1 MIVCNNSVGG
11 SYIGYSVL
19 EHLYRPEKLPKV
31 DIDGIGSYYH
41 HVTDGQHE
49 DGELE
54 GLKLLQILV
63 GGHIA

>member
-1 MIVCNNSVGG
+1 MIVGNNSVGS

-19 EHLYRPEKLPKV
+19 EHLHRPEKLPKV
-31 DIDGIGSYYH
+31 DIYGVGSYYH

-63 GGHIA
+63 RGHVA